1 MLQVCH
7 LRLFPSVSQRAGSRH
22 DRAMTSR
29 AELSSLTA
37 SLDELTR
44 RVTALAEGAR
54 GTHEEDLA
62 ADLFAVERSLTGAL
76 RRLSRLAEGK
86 R

>member
-1 MLQVCH
+1 MRWVVL
-7 LRLFPSVSQRAGSRH
+7 LRH
-22 DRAMTSR
+22 DRPMTSR

-44 RVTALAEGAR
+44 RVTDLAESAR
-54 GTHEEDLA
+54 RGDEPDVA

-76 RRLSRLAEGK
+76 RRLSRLAEG
-86 R
+86 RR